1 MSAKNI
7 ISAVSSAQK
16 IHHIWL
22 RSGQLSARCSK
33 GDPPHIRGGLCTF
46 HDAYAYDLSLETS
59 ESRFRDAVIDAFIE
73 LVNDCGGAH
82 YEEGWQQLPSATGS
96 YSNLTAAEAGH
107 IVLCL
112 AVFPGDWK
120 WVGPKSS
127 GDGKLLD

>member
-1 MSAKNI
+1 MSADNI
-7 ISAVSSAQK
+7 ISAVSVPKK
-16 IHHIWL
+16 IHRIWTK
-22 RSGQLSARCSK
+22 SGQLSARCSK
-33 GDPPHIRGGLCTF
+33 GDRLHIRRGLCTL
-46 HDAYAYDLSLETS
+46 HDTYVYDLSLETS
-59 ESRFRDAVIDAFIE
+59 GSRFRDAVIDAFIE
-73 LVNDCGGAH
+73 LVDDYGGAH

-112 AVFPGDWK
+112 AFFPGDWK